1 MDLGLKGRT
10 AVISGGSTGI
20 GKAVA
25 VSLAKE
31 GTNVVLL
38 ARTKETLEEAANDVD
53 AVGDGQVIA
62 IPTDVM
68 DMELVN
74 AAAEEVSEKL
84 STVHILV
91 IAAGHRM
98 RRMDRQ
104 IFWNDEDWMGDI
116 NHKLIGMLRVIRS
129 FLPHMATDGTG
140 CIINVGGVASE
151 MVYHG
156 ALTHGMNNAAM
167 LHSTGYMAKDLAGDK
182 IRVNTVIPGLVAT
195 EWRHGWAEMMAEKTG
210 KTKEE
215 FLNDY
220 CQQMGII
227 TGRWADMDEI
237 ADAVTF
243 LASDRASYFNAMSM
257 DIDGGMTANSR

>member
-1 MDLGLKGRT
+1 MDLGLNGRN

-25 VSLAKE
+25 ISLARE
-31 GTNVVLL
+31 GANVVLL
-38 ARTKETLEEAANDVD
+38 ARTKETLEEAANDVS

-62 IPTDVM
+62 ISTDVM

-74 AAAEEVSEKL
+74 AAAEEVAEKL

-91 IAAGHRM
+91 NSAGHRM

-104 IFWNDEDWMGDI
+104 ILWNDEDWMGDI

-140 CIINVGGVASE
+140 TIINISGVASS
-151 MVYHG
+151 MIFHG
-156 ALTHGMNNAAM
+156 ALTHGLNNAAM
-167 LHSTGYMAKDLAGDK
+167 QHSTGYMAKDLAGDK
-182 IRVNTVIPGLVAT
+182 IRVNTVVPGLVAT
-195 EWRHGWAEMMAEKTG
+195 EWRHGWAGMMAEKSG

-215 FLNDY
+215 FLSDY
-220 CQQMGII
+220 CEKMGII
-227 TGRWADMDEI
+227 TGRWAGMEEI
-237 ADAVTF
+237 ADAVAF

-257 DIDGGMTANSR
+257 VIDGGMLANPR